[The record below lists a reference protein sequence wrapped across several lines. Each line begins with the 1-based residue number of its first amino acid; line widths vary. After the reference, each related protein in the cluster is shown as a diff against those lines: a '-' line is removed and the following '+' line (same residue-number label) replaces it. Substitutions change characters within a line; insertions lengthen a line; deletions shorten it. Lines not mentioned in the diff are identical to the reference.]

1 MPGRFLLVMLA
12 SHRAPQ
18 PATLIREARHVSKR
32 RPEGRSSEA
41 AAVYGQL
48 LAAGGGRMLA
58 APPAVAA
65 GLAVA
70 YVLAGANDAAEAL
83 LARCEAEEAAAAAD
97 WAARRTHCII
107 IPLFWLNIS
116 CQYHGSRTACKS
128 AMMLCVQAA
137 GPSQLTVAIS

>member
-1 MPGRFLLVMLA
+1 MG
-12 SHRAPQ
+12 Q
-18 PATLIREARHVSKR
+18 RHPV
-32 RPEGRSSEA
+32 GRSGEA

-48 LAAGGGRMLA
+48 LAARGGRVLA

-97 WAARRTHCII
+97 WAARRTDCTVT
-107 IPLFWLNIS
+107 PLFWLETG
-116 CQYHGSRTACKS
+116 CQDQGARTACKS
-128 AMMLCVQAA
+128 AVMLCAQAA
-137 GPSQLTVAIS
+137 GRPQLTYCHQLLQELCLKCSLLG